1 MLGIYNI
8 LVYCWY
14 AFFALSKL
22 HLWNYAEQYLHY
34 VTYYLKIIT
43 GLILVFY
50 FNPIYPFNCS
60 TKTHKSVAFT
70 AGTFILLSTS
80 FSEFIDN
87 IGDTKKLFKETKF

>member
-14 AFFALSKL
+14 VFFVLSKL
-22 HLWNYAEQYLHY
+22 HLWNYAEEYLHY

-43 GLILVFY
+43 GLILLFY
-50 FNPIYPFNCS
+50 FNPFYSFNCT

-70 AGTFILLSTS
+70 AGTFILLSTT
-80 FSEFIDN
+80 FKEFIGNIDN
-87 IGDTKKLFKETKF
+87 TKKLFKDTKF